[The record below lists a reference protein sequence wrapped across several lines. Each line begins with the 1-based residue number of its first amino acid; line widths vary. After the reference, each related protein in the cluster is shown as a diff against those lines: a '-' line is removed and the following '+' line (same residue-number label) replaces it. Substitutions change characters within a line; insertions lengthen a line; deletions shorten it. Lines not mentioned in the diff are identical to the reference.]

1 MKIKKE
7 VKQEENI
14 YMIYNLLI
22 LLQEYYRNSLPPKIN
37 KMLLQF
43 INKLRKEYWKNYEK
57 LDVIDYELIE
67 KVTFEDIRN
76 WIITKAPIFF
86 VLNYL
91 FCPYPTIFMQ
101 VN

>member
-67 KVTFEDIRN
+67 KVTLEDIR
-76 WIITKAPIFF
+76 K
-86 VLNYL
+86 
-91 FCPYPTIFMQ
+91 
-101 VN
+101 

>member
-67 KVTFEDIRN
+67 KVTFEDIR
-76 WIITKAPIFF
+76 K
-86 VLNYL
+86 
-91 FCPYPTIFMQ
+91 
-101 VN
+101 